1 MDPILINRLKWFA
14 ERFVFVEIFKF
25 KVQKIGLCTVFVC
38 AESTPHRVCLRGVDS
53 AQCLSAQSQL
63 RIVVVCEEPIK
74 KQTKMLVY
82 AEIVHIYFF
91 INVIFSFK
99 ARRGLQRQ
107 NSCLQNS
114 AQCKSL
120 LDIKKFNSLTPR
132 NTARSLTPAVLV
144 NFGFSKDFRK
154 YFEKSTYGP

>member
-1 MDPILINRLKWFA
+1 
-14 ERFVFVEIFKF
+14 
-25 KVQKIGLCTVFVC
+25 
-38 AESTPHRVCLRGVDS
+38 
-53 AQCLSAQSQL
+53 
-63 RIVVVCEEPIK
+63 
-74 KQTKMLVY
+74 MLVY

-91 INVIFSFK
+91 KNVIFSFK

-132 NTARSLTPAVLV
+132 NTARSLTPGSVSQFWIFKRFSKIFRKINIWTLDSLKMEMFESKTKFVWLCTVLISKFWISANLIFWLCAVFINMSPTPSSVSVSKVRLCAVLV
-144 NFGFSKDFRK
+144 SAESDS
-154 YFEKSTYGP
+154 EQC